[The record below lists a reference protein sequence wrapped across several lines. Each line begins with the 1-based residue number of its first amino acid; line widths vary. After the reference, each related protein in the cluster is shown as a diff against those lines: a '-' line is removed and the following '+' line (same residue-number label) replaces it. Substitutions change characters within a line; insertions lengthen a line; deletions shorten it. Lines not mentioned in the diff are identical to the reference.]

1 MTRSHTRLAKIIHW
15 SFILLY
21 VYGIVKQV
29 DDISDLEDSK
39 LLIFEVIFATAFL
52 GIVIGRYFYM
62 RKVETMHAST
72 VPVHR
77 VHKVIAKSVHSSMY
91 VVLVLLPLS
100 GLAIAFLF
108 NQGIKDGPMQL
119 VALSLHEFAATASY
133 VLIAIHV
140 LAAIY
145 SRIKGRSLVINGSIL
160 NKEKHNN
167 HPIVR
172 KVSDYEEQTYDY
184 IERLFVKKSKASYC
198 FFERLLRSRVFP
210 VVVALST
217 GLGSLTNSF
226 PWRPLLRILA
236 SISCPM

>member
-1 MTRSHTRLAKIIHW
+1 MRHSRLAKIIHW

-39 LLIFEVIFATAFL
+39 LLVFEVIFATVFL

-62 RKVETMHAST
+62 RKVETMHGST

-77 VHKVIAKSVHSSMY
+77 VHKIIAKSVHSSMY

-108 NQGIKDGPMQL
+108 NQGIQDGPMQL
-119 VALSLHEFAATASY
+119 VALSVHEFAATASY

-140 LAAIY
+140 SAAIY
-145 SRIKGRSLVINGSIL
+145 SRIKGEGVWSSMVPIMND
-160 NKEKHNN
+160 EKPSTN
-167 HPIVR
+167 PLVR
-172 KVSDYEEQTYDY
+172 KVADFEEQVYDQ
-184 IERLFVKKSKASYC
+184 IERVFSKK
-198 FFERLLRSRVFP
+198 
-210 VVVALST
+210 
-217 GLGSLTNSF
+217 
-226 PWRPLLRILA
+226 ID
-236 SISCPM
+236 

>member
-1 MTRSHTRLAKIIHW
+1 MIRSHTRFAKIIHW

-39 LLIFEVIFATAFL
+39 LLIFEVIFATIFL

-62 RKVETMHAST
+62 RKAETMHAST

-77 VHKVIAKSVHSSMY
+77 VHKFIAKSVHSSMY

-119 VALSLHEFAATASY
+119 FALSVHEFAATASY

-140 LAAIY
+140 SAAIY
-145 SRIKGRSLVINGSIL
+145 SRIKGEGVWSSMVPIL
-160 NKEKHNN
+160 NKEEPNN
-167 HPIVR
+167 HPIIR
-172 KVSDYEEQTYDY
+172 KVAEFEDQVYDH
-184 IERLFVKKSKASYC
+184 IERLFVKK
-198 FFERLLRSRVFP
+198 
-210 VVVALST
+210 
-217 GLGSLTNSF
+217 ND
-226 PWRPLLRILA
+226 
-236 SISCPM
+236 

>member
-1 MTRSHTRLAKIIHW
+1 MAHTRLAKTIHW
-15 SFILLY
+15 SFIILY

-39 LLIFEVIFATAFL
+39 LLIFEVVFATIFL

-77 VHKVIAKSVHSSMY
+77 VHKIIAKTVHKSMY
-91 VVLVLLPLS
+91 IVLVLLPLS

-108 NQGIKDGPMQL
+108 NQGIKDGLLQSL
-119 VALSLHEFAATASY
+119 ALGVHEIAATASY

-140 LAAIY
+140 SAAIY
-145 SRIKGRSLVINGSIL
+145 SRIKGEGVWSSMVPIL
-160 NKEKHNN
+160 NDEKPNN

-172 KVSDYEEQTYDY
+172 KVADFEEQVYDQ
-184 IERLFVKKSKASYC
+184 IEHIF
-198 FFERLLRSRVFP
+198 
-210 VVVALST
+210 T
-217 GLGSLTNSF
+217 
-226 PWRPLLRILA
+226 RIRE
-236 SISCPM
+236 

>member
-1 MTRSHTRLAKIIHW
+1 MRHSMLAKIIHW

-39 LLIFEVIFATAFL
+39 LLVFEVIFATVFL

-77 VHKVIAKSVHSSMY
+77 VHKIIAKSVHSSMY
-91 VVLVLLPLS
+91 VVLALLPLS

-108 NQGIKDGPMQL
+108 NQGIQDGPMQL
-119 VALSLHEFAATASY
+119 FALSVHEFAATASY

-140 LAAIY
+140 SAAIY
-145 SRIKGRSLVINGSIL
+145 SRIKGEGVWSSMVPIMND
-160 NKEKHNN
+160 EKPSTN
-167 HPIVR
+167 PLVR
-172 KVSDYEEQTYDY
+172 KVANFEEQVYDQ
-184 IERLFVKKSKASYC
+184 IERVFSKK
-198 FFERLLRSRVFP
+198 
-210 VVVALST
+210 
-217 GLGSLTNSF
+217 
-226 PWRPLLRILA
+226 ID
-236 SISCPM
+236 

>member
-1 MTRSHTRLAKIIHW
+1 MAHTRLAKTIHW
-15 SFILLY
+15 SFIILY

-39 LLIFEVIFATAFL
+39 LLFFEVVFAAVFL
-52 GIVIGRYFYM
+52 AIVIGRYFYM

-77 VHKVIAKSVHSSMY
+77 VHKIIAKTVHKSMY
-91 VVLVLLPLS
+91 IVLILLPLS

-119 VALSLHEFAATASY
+119 VALSAHEFAATASY

-140 LAAIY
+140 SAAIY
-145 SRIKGRSLVINGSIL
+145 SRIKGEGVWSSMVPVL
-160 NKEKHNN
+160 NDEKPNN

-172 KVSDYEEQTYDY
+172 KVADFEEQVYDS
-184 IERLFVKKSKASYC
+184 IERLFAKKSK
-198 FFERLLRSRVFP
+198 
-210 VVVALST
+210 
-217 GLGSLTNSF
+217 
-226 PWRPLLRILA
+226 
-236 SISCPM
+236 